1 MKNLNLFLLLT
12 ILCTSCSSSKFLT
25 SGVNSNEITEMLK
38 IEPFSYIYY
47 IEKGNQEIFN
57 DSLSYI
63 AENLLSETMEK
74 FSYKLRLSPDKIDL
88 TDEDNLEILSKELDL
103 LISSAVHSK
112 KVLNISITPFI
123 ESILTDNN
131 KRFGLIIV
139 QNGFSRTKSNYGG
152 QVAKAIGL
160 GIVTGLLTGVAVY
173 QTPVKANSTLY
184 ALIVD
189 NQNKNVAF
197 FNKSVLHG
205 SEPVVRENIT
215 KQINSVFEKYLW
227 GK

>member
-1 MKNLNLFLLLT
+1 MKNLKLFLLLT

-63 AENLLSETMEK
+63 AENLISETMEML
-74 FSYKLRLSPDKIDL
+74 SYKLRLSSDKVDL
-88 TDEDNLEILSKELDL
+88 TDANDLETLSDELDF
-103 LISSAVHSK
+103 LISSAVNSK
-112 KVLNISITPFI
+112 NVRDIPITPFL
-123 ESILTDNN
+123 ESILTDNSQ
-131 KRFGLIIV
+131 RFGLIIV
-139 QNGFSRTKSNYGG
+139 QNGFSRTKGNYGG
-152 QVAKAIGL
+152 QLAKAIGM
-160 GIVTGLLTGVAVY
+160 GIVTGVLTGVSFY

-189 NQNKNVAF
+189 NQNKNIAF
-197 FNKSVLHG
+197 FNKSILQG
-205 SEPVVRENIT
+205 SEPVVRENII
-215 KQINSVFEKYLW
+215 KQINKVFEKYLW